1 MSELL
6 WLSKLLLGLSKLLL
20 RLSKL
25 LLLLRLSKLLL
36 LLLRLNKLL
45 LLRLCEL
52 LLLWLVGYHT
62 KGACTLVAENG
73 VVLLLCAAIRTK
85 FQNDHSFRFFLF
97 NNITVSV

>member
-20 RLSKL
+20 RLCELL
-25 LLLLRLSKLLL
+25 LLLLRLNKLLL
-36 LLLRLNKLL
+36 LWLNKLL

-73 VVLLLCAAIRTK
+73 IVLLLCAAIRTK
-85 FQNDHSFRFFLF
+85 FQNDHSFRSFLF